1 MHPHKALHLSCCFTE
16 LGSGYRGVGRGR
28 RVREEERERKERKQ
42 IHTTSEI
49 EENCG
54 GRGGGGVGGNQVPPN
69 KLHAGRRR
77 VAQQRLP
84 TCTSPGEGNSPQP
97 RERGIGAGMRLPNC
111 CRLAAIGAMLA
122 ACAVRGTGAA
132 VRGA

>member
-1 MHPHKALHLSCCFTE
+1 M
-16 LGSGYRGVGRGR
+16 GRGR
-28 RVREEERERKERKQ
+28 RVREEERERKGRKQ

-54 GRGGGGVGGNQVPPN
+54 GGGGESGSSQQAARRQAQGGSAEAAYLHLSRGG
-69 KLHAGRRR
+69 
-77 VAQQRLP
+77 
-84 TCTSPGEGNSPQP
+84 SSPQP
-97 RERGIGAGMRLPNC
+97 RGWGIGAGMRLPNC

-122 ACAVRGTGAA
+122 ACAVRGAGAS